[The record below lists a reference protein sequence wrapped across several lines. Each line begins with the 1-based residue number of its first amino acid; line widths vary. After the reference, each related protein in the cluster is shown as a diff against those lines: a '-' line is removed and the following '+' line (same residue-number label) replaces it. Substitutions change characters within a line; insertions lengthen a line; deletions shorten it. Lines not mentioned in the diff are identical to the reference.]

1 MCPDEG
7 GEQDDTVTLALIPHA
22 DGTSTLTVRCRGIEE
37 RAPIVRMEPGTPEW
51 FMADAIEAAAAPLI
65 ARLRE
70 RVKVLPKP
78 KLENPGKLIQ
88 ANLKRQ
94 RRAQRGISR

>member
-1 MCPDEG
+1 MSPDEG
-7 GEQDDTVTLALIPHA
+7 TDDGDTVTLALWPHP
-22 DGTSTLTVRCRGIEE
+22 DGSSTLVVRCLSLEE
-37 RAPIVRMEPGTPEW
+37 RAPIVKFEEGTPEW
-51 FMADAIEAAAAPLI
+51 FMADAIEMAAAPLI

-70 RVKVLPKP
+70 RVKAMPKP
-78 KLENPGKLIQ
+78 KQENPGKLIQ